1 MTEQTHNVVGG
12 QARVESLVQ
21 AHRIDTVHVHQARA
35 LVHHPSFELP
45 PESAHFV
52 DRTDE
57 QLRITA
63 AATVPG
69 GDGTRPRILTVS
81 GLGGVGKTALCVR
94 AGHRLAAHYPDGAYY
109 LDLDEH
115 RRDGLTDLAAVLIDL
130 LRSLGVEQEWL
141 RRDFRGLVRQFWDR
155 TRGKRLLL
163 VVDNVRSAA
172 EAEPLL
178 PASAASLVLVT
189 SHGPLYDLDPAAEEV
204 ALAPLSTEHTVEL
217 LGLLLD
223 GRHPAD
229 ADPAAVRALAAACAG
244 LPKAAEVA
252 GGLARRY
259 PHRGLAALAERLT
272 ADLHDRGSTP
282 VEAVWDAAYAGL
294 VPEEEADSDAAR
306 LHRLLPEC
314 PGPFVILPVA
324 AALLGRDLFDAED
337 ALSALRAAG
346 LLDYRSGGYRQHA
359 LIRAH
364 ARRTARAADPAGT
377 ERAAARARLLHWL
390 RRQTARADLL
400 IAGPRATVQGE
411 LPPLPGVP
419 DADLGPARTDALR
432 WMEANRH
439 ALYGAVGLAHADGR
453 DEDAVALA
461 ESLWTHF
468 LDHPRHA
475 KSPDDPG
482 ISGPSG
488 PSGPEVSAD
497 PVEGH
502 RSDAVDAFRT
512 AVAAADRTGHL
523 PARVRT
529 RSMLARPL
537 WEQGR
542 FEEAAAELDLAC
554 ALARLLDDSAEHR
567 RMAGSAVD
575 FRGQLALARGESALR
590 QGERD
595 AAQAHFAAARA
606 DFTTARGIQLGIG
619 NAYGAALQTYQLAK
633 TAAAAGDHPAAAEL
647 FAAARA
653 EFTALP
659 GRARMVARTAFGL
672 ARALRELGR
681 HREAE
686 PPLAEALAAAV
697 ARGSSHDEARISAEY
712 AELADRTGRPEDAA
726 RHRARAARL
735 RAEHGGEPEG

>member
-1 MTEQTHNVVGG
+1 M
-12 QARVESLVQ
+12 
-21 AHRIDTVHVHQARA
+21 
-35 LVHHPSFELP
+35 VHHPSFELP

-57 QLRITA
+57 QLRIA
-63 AATVPG
+63 AAAVPD

-94 AGHRLAAHYPDGAYY
+94 AGHRLAEHYPDGAYY

-115 RRDGLTDLAAVLIDL
+115 RRDGLPDLAALLTDL

-163 VVDNVRSAA
+163 VIDNVRGAA

-178 PASAASLVLVT
+178 PASARSLVLVT

-204 ALAPLSTEHTVEL
+204 ALAPLGTEHTVEL
-217 LGLLLD
+217 LRLLLD

-252 GGLARRY
+252 GGLARKY

-272 ADLHDRGSTP
+272 TELHDRGSAP
-282 VEAVWDAAYAGL
+282 VEAVWDAAHAEL
-294 VPEEEADSDAAR
+294 DPAAAR
-306 LHRLLPEC
+306 LYHLLPEC
-314 PGPFVILPVA
+314 PGPFVVLPTA
-324 AALLGRDLFDAED
+324 AALLGLDLLDTED

-359 LIRAH
+359 LVRAH
-364 ARRTARAADPAGT
+364 ARRAARAADPRGA
-377 ERAAARARLLHWL
+377 ERAAARVRLLHWL

-400 IAGPRATVQGE
+400 IAGPRATVQAE

-419 DADLGPARTDALR
+419 DADLGTARADALR

-439 ALYGAVGLAHADGR
+439 VLYGAVGLAHDSGR

-468 LDHPRHA
+468 LDHPRY
-475 KSPDDPG
+475 
-482 ISGPSG
+482 
-488 PSGPEVSAD
+488 AD
-497 PVEGH
+497 ATG
-502 RSDAVDAFRT
+502 AFRT
-512 AVAAADRTGHL
+512 AVAAADRTGRL

-537 WEQGR
+537 WEQGH
-542 FEEAAAELDLAC
+542 FAEAATELQQAC
-554 ALARLLDDSAEHR
+554 ALAQLLDDSAEHR
-567 RMAGSAVD
+567 RMAGSAID

-595 AAQAHFAAARA
+595 AALADFAAARA
-606 DFTTARGIQLGIG
+606 DFATARAVQLGIG

-633 TAAAAGDHPAAAEL
+633 TAAAAADHPAAAEL

-653 EFTALP
+653 EFAALP
-659 GRARMVARTAFGL
+659 GRERMAARTAFGL

-681 HREAE
+681 YREAE
-686 PPLAEALAAAV
+686 PPLAEALAAAT
-697 ARGSSHDEARISAEY
+697 ARGSSHDEARISDEY

-726 RHRARAARL
+726 RHRARAAEL
-735 RAEHGGEPEG
+735 RAEHGGEHDGGPGGEPDAR